1 MNNHFFAYLSKMRQ
15 IYRWGMKRNAIQ
27 ENVMEHSYEVSV
39 ITHALGI
46 IGNRF
51 YGKDVDA
58 NAAAVAALYH
68 DSSEVLTGDLPSPI
82 KYHNKKIRDAYKEVE
97 YTAEREM
104 LTTLPAE
111 LRDDYR
117 DYLLH
122 DKLSAEVTKLIKAA
136 DLIASLVKC
145 KAEIKAGNAEFVQ
158 ADVDTEA
165 RLKAMA
171 MPEVDYFIETFLP
184 SFDLTLDEL
193 ITPGEAV
200 FNDGEKQNQHCF
212 SLVSR
217 QNADLVFQSQ

>member
-1 MNNHFFAYLSKMRQ
+1 MRW

-39 ITHALGI
+39 ITHALGL

-51 YGKDVDA
+51 YGKNIDA

-104 LTTLPAE
+104 LSTLPEA

-117 DYLLH
+117 EYLLH
-122 DKLSAEVTKLIKAA
+122 DELSAEVTMFIKAA
-136 DLIASLVKC
+136 DLIASLIKC
-145 KAEIKAGNAEFVQ
+145 KAEIKAGNAEFVK
-158 ADVDTEA
+158 AVADTEL

-171 MPEVDYFIETFLP
+171 MPEIDYFLETFLP

-200 FNDGEKQNQHCF
+200 FTDGGTG
-212 SLVSR
+212 
-217 QNADLVFQSQ
+217 NAES